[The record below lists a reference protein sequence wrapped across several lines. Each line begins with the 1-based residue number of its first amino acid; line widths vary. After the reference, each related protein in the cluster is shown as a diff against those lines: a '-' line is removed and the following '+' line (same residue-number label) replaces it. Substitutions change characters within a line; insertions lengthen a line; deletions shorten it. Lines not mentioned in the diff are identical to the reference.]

1 MLRKGLLLIASLAPI
16 FASPAARADICFQ
29 YDSGGGILV
38 AKGAALPAEDACLP
52 VALVD
57 QGVALGMATG
67 SICTGGDPQGTGVPS
82 LVFQYTYTACTLP
95 AWFEA
100 GTCRIELNVT
110 GGFPRGDLPSEKQPG
125 QKSGCNI
132 VFATMDANATAP
144 LKQATDSSLKAW
156 KCNIPSVAHG
166 DASTCQKFGGP
177 FSHPKPPLDG
187 GAATQK

>member
-1 MLRKGLLLIASLAPI
+1 MLRKELLLVASLGPI
-16 FASPAARADICFQ
+16 FAISAARADICFQ
-29 YDSGGGILV
+29 YKSGGGILV
-38 AKGAALPAEDACLP
+38 AKGAALPAENACLP

-82 LVFQYTYTACTLP
+82 LVFQYTYTACTPP

-110 GGFPRGDLPSEKQPG
+110 GGFPRGDLPSYRDDN

-144 LKQATDSSLKAW
+144 LKQTSDNSLKAW
-156 KCNIPSVAHG
+156 KCDIPSVAHG
-166 DASTCQKFGGP
+166 DASTCRGFAGR
-177 FSHPKPPLDG
+177 FSHPTPPFDG
-187 GAATQK
+187 GVAK